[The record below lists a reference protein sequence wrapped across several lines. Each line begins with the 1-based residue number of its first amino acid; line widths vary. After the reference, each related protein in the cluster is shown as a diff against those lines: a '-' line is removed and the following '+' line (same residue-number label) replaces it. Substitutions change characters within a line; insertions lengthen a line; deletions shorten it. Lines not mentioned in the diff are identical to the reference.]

1 MSIHCAI
8 FSLRLSFPIDSNLTY
23 ELQIYLF
30 MQATQTYLPEQLND
44 SVLKSYLI
52 ILWVLSLMG
61 QLPRHKFVSNQW
73 SIPPFLIVWLIENPA
88 LVTNG
93 QPCLFILDDHR
104 LWETLG
110 DSVVPKANAIT
121 RVIAST
127 SVDEGVGLIPNCLLC
142 FAGDQRSERL
152 RVGL

>member
-73 SIPPFLIVWLIENPA
+73 SIPPFLFARLIENPT

-93 QPCLFILDDHR
+93 RPCLFILDDHR
-104 LWETLG
+104 RSHRALNLLPIGRNLFRVPLEWQIPDLI
-110 DSVVPKANAIT
+110 SVVAPCLSVLVNN
-121 RVIAST
+121 RST
-127 SVDEGVGLIPNCLLC
+127 HLFYP
-142 FAGDQRSERL
+142 
-152 RVGL
+152 